1 MVTNLAA
8 GVKAF
13 TSNAFLVN
21 GDRAVLVD
29 TGANFDILPRLE
41 NETAHLDAIVLTHT
55 HSDHIGNVSDVTAE
69 YGIDVWG
76 YDETHDLVDHEL
88 ADNDSLTLGNNEYTA
103 IYTPGHATDHL
114 CLYSP
119 TADVLFAGDLVF
131 QNGSFGRTDLDGG
144 DHPTLIESIDRLLET
159 VSPDLEEL
167 HVGHG
172 PSVTTSPFEHIE
184 LAKQFANQSH

>member
-13 TSNAFLVN
+13 TSNAFLVD
-21 GDRAVLVD
+21 GDRPVLVD
-29 TGANFDILPRLE
+29 TGANFDILPRLAE
-41 NETAHLDAIVLTHT
+41 ETTRLDAVVLTHT
-55 HSDHIGNVSDVTAE
+55 HSDHIGNVADVTDE

-76 YDETHDLVDHEL
+76 FDESHDLVDHGITDEE
-88 ADNDSLTLGNNEYTA
+88 SITLGTNDYTA
-103 IYTPGHATDHL
+103 VYTPGHATDHL
-114 CLYSP
+114 CLYS
-119 TADVLFAGDLVF
+119 ASANVLFAGDLVF

-144 DHPTLIESIDRLLET
+144 DRQTLIESISRLLET

-172 PSVTTSPFEHIE
+172 PSITTSPYEHIE
-184 LAKQFANQSH
+184 LAKQFASQSH

>member
-13 TSNAFLVN
+13 TSNAFLVD
-21 GDRAVLVD
+21 GDRPVLVD
-29 TGANFDILPRLE
+29 TGANFDILPRLAE
-41 NETAHLDAIVLTHT
+41 ETNRLDAVVLTHT
-55 HSDHIGNVSDVTAE
+55 HSDHIGNVAEVTDE

-76 YDETHDLVDHEL
+76 FDESHDLVDHGITDEE
-88 ADNDSLTLGNNEYTA
+88 SITLGTNDYTA
-103 IYTPGHATDHL
+103 VYTPGHATDHL
-114 CLYSP
+114 CLYS
-119 TADVLFAGDLVF
+119 ASANVLFAGDLVF

-144 DHPTLIESIDRLLET
+144 DRPTLIESISRLLET

-172 PSVTTSPFEHIE
+172 PSITTSPYEHIE
-184 LAKQFANQSH
+184 LAKQFASQSH